1 MAEQRPTRLVVP
13 RITRR
18 RKGGGEV
25 YATDS
30 RMVPEETPV
39 AFSYNGTTHAVMMAS
54 PADME
59 DFAVGFSLSEGI
71 ISQLDEISEIA
82 VEEHD
87 EGIDVQILLAGE
99 AGQELTD
106 RRRRMAGPVGCGLC
120 GIESIEQA
128 RQSRRIAPVLD
139 AAE

>member
-1 MAEQRPTRLVVP
+1 MQSRPTRLPVP

-18 RKGGGEV
+18 RKGAGDI

-39 AFSYNGTTHAVMMAS
+39 AFSYNGTTHAVMMAT

-71 ISQLDEISEIA
+71 ISQDEIR
-82 VEEHD
+82 
-87 EGIDVQILLAGE
+87 
-99 AGQELTD
+99 D
-106 RRRRMAGPVGCGLC
+106 RCRGT
-120 GIESIEQA
+120 
-128 RQSRRIAPVLD
+128 
-139 AAE
+139 